1 MNKDVEEIL
10 IHYGVGHDKG
20 GRSGR
25 YPWGSGKNSKKNRG
39 FSIYRNKDG
48 SLNERGV
55 KKAAKIAKKYSS
67 VTGKNLVINK
77 IKKEEPTQKE
87 MLKAKQKTIGEMTL
101 QELRAQSDLFKARS
115 DLTLNRNNYIKNTAE
130 YNSLTRKPNIIE
142 KISDV
147 IKSPIGSGLK
157 NVGKFVYD
165 NYIKEKTEYDIAK
178 DESNLTKLL
187 KEISENKYNKE
198 KFDYQLQNK
207 IFNDKYNNDG
217 NNSKNKDV
225 DKIVNDAIK
234 RNNGDIEKM
243 INSAMKNYTSSN
255 KNSKINK
262 VTKAVGKKLVQKTI
276 KKFTSSN
283 PLNTSYKPIEI
294 RKLEGQKTITNYL
307 TEATKKSSYM
317 SDVKR
322 KEVSDIMDTFMK
334 DYGNVT
340 PRKIIGARTL

>member
-10 IHYGVGHDKG
+10 MHYGVGHDKG

-142 KISDV
+142 KISNV
-147 IKSPIGSGLK
+147 IKSPIGDGLK
-157 NVGKFVYD
+157 NAGKFVYD
-165 NYIKEKTEYDIAK
+165 NYIKEKSEYDIAK
-178 DESNLTKLL
+178 DSETMSKILSN
-187 KEISENKYNKE
+187 ISQNNYNKANY
-198 KFDYQLQNK
+198 DYKLKNNLFGDRKNNFNK
-207 IFNDKYNNDG
+207 NDVSNMIDTAIKKYD
-217 NNSKNKDV
+217 SSKKNK
-225 DKIVNDAIK
+225 A
-234 RNNGDIEKM
+234 
-243 INSAMKNYTSSN
+243 TS
-255 KNSKINK
+255 
-262 VTKAVGKKLVQKTI
+262 AVGKKIVKSAI

-283 PLNTSYKPIEI
+283 SLNTSRKPIEI
-294 RKLEGQKTITNYL
+294 RKSEGYEKLGNYL
-307 TEATKKSSYM
+307 STNIKSTY
-317 SDVKR
+317 VNKA
-322 KEVSDIMDTFMK
+322 KTAETIDIIDQFMK
-334 DYGNVT
+334 NYGNVT